1 MSLRYAIL
9 ALLNVEPMTG
19 YDLYKLFGESVGHV
33 WYAPDSQI
41 YPELRKMEKEALVE
55 GEDIPW
61 GKNGTKRRYHVT
73 EAGAEAFTGWM
84 NEPMGFSRVRDPAHL
99 RAAYLE
105 WATPQA
111 ARSQMQDHIAHNTV
125 LLRQWETK
133 IREIDTGTSAMLNRR
148 LEVTP
153 VPDQHRTAA
162 FKRFAYEGLIARA
175 EAEIAW
181 ANRGLRLLEELYG
194 DDPAAPPRLATPRHG
209 HRPRRP

>member
-41 YPELRKMEKEALVE
+41 YPELRKMEKECLVE
-55 GEDIPW
+55 GEDIAW
-61 GKNGTKRRYHVT
+61 GRNGTKRRYHVT
-73 EAGAEAFTGWM
+73 GAGAEAFTCWM

-105 WATPQA
+105 WATPEA
-111 ARSQMQDHIAHNTV
+111 ARSQMQDHISHNTA
-125 LLRQWETK
+125 LLRQWEAK

-153 VPDQHRTAA
+153 AGDRHRTVA

-181 ANRGLRLLEELYG
+181 ANRGLRLIEELYG
-194 DDPAAPPRLATPRHG
+194 SEPTTAPELSTPR
-209 HRPRRP
+209 R

>member
-61 GKNGTKRRYHVT
+61 GRNGTKRRYHVT
-73 EAGAEAFTGWM
+73 VSGAGAFTTWM
-84 NEPMGFSRVRDPAHL
+84 NEPMSFSRVRDPAHL

-105 WATPQA
+105 WATPEA
-111 ARSQMQDHIAHNTV
+111 ARAQMQDHIGHNTV

-133 IREIDTGTSAMLNRR
+133 IREIDTGTSSMLNRR

-153 VPDQHRTAA
+153 EKDRHRTAA

-181 ANRGLRLLEELYG
+181 ANRGLRLIEELYDTG
-194 DDPAAPPRLATPRHG
+194 TAAAPELTTV
-209 HRPRRP
+209 RR

>member
-41 YPELRKMEKEALVE
+41 YPELRKMEKELLVE
-55 GEDIPW
+55 GEDIAW

-73 EAGAEAFTGWM
+73 GAGADAFTGWM

-105 WATPQA
+105 WATPEA
-111 ARSQMQDHIAHNTV
+111 ARAQMRDHIKHNTM

-153 VPDQHRTAA
+153 EPDHHRTSA

-181 ANRGLRLLEELYG
+181 ANRGLRLIEELYAG
-194 DDPAAPPRLATPRHG
+194 ESATPPDIST
-209 HRPRRP
+209 PRR

>member
-41 YPELRKMEKEALVE
+41 YPELRKMEKEALIR
-55 GEDIPW
+55 GEDIAW

-73 EAGAEAFTGWM
+73 VAGTEAFTGWM
-84 NEPMGFSRVRDPAHL
+84 NEPMSFSRVRDPAHL

-105 WATPQA
+105 WATPEA
-111 ARSQMQDHIAHNTV
+111 ARTQMRDHIAHHTI

-153 VPDQHRTAA
+153 EQDRHRTAA

-181 ANRGLRLLEELYG
+181 ANRGLRLIEELY
-194 DDPAAPPRLATPRHG
+194 DADTATAPELSTV
-209 HRPRRP
+209 RR

>member
-41 YPELRKMEKEALVE
+41 YPELRKMEKELLVE
-55 GEDIPW
+55 GEEIAW
-61 GKNGTKRRYHVT
+61 GKNATKRRYHVT
-73 EAGAEAFTGWM
+73 AAGAEAFTAWM

-105 WATPQA
+105 WATPEA
-111 ARSQMQDHIAHNTV
+111 ARTQMRDHIGHNTV

-153 VPDQHRTAA
+153 ERDRHRTSA

-181 ANRGLRLLEELYG
+181 ANRGLRLIEELYDG
-194 DDPAAPPRLATPRHG
+194 GTATTPDISTPR
-209 HRPRRP
+209 R